1 MDIGKLF
8 NGIAIIVDN
17 EIEDKTS
24 AIYKI
29 KELIEAKN
37 IPVAVFS
44 EVPQLDVI
52 PAFASAS
59 FVILD
64 WDYTNKGR
72 LEVEE
77 GERIAIPEALAAN
90 EEEQLIAFIKKL
102 LNDVFVPVFV
112 FTAKQPTVVI
122 NSLKEAELWDD
133 EKANRI
139 FVKQKTDVA
148 SEEDLFTAISEWVKK
163 MPSVYV
169 LKEWEAVIRRAQNS
183 MFNELYS
190 YSPNWAKIIWDMLKE
205 DSRDNQREFGDF
217 VTKQLINR
225 IAGYTFD
232 ENTIN
237 TDDDVCIEELL
248 SVVEGERYIR
258 CSQPQ
263 LQAYTGDLFYEPT
276 TDTYYLNIRAQ
287 CDLARTGD
295 PALYLIKGKELS
307 DEDIVTEDIKLTSDQ
322 ILHLSA
328 KTRYSLTELCE
339 ICQNEEELIKVNSL
353 FRAYKND
360 AFFTNGNIIGKKSEI
375 IIACVA
381 GKKALKF
388 RLDIHQ
394 VKKYN
399 QMKDKLIGR
408 ILPPYITQIQQSCAN
423 HIVREGI
430 MPTPEAIFGSINL

>member
-90 EEEQLIAFIKKL
+90 EEERLIAFIKKL
-102 LNDVFVPVFV
+102 LNDVFVPVFI

-183 MFNELYS
+183 MFNEFYT
-190 YSPNWAKIIWDMLKE
+190 YSPNWAQIIWDMLKE
-205 DSRDNQREFGDF
+205 DSIENQQEFGDF
-217 VTKQLINR
+217 VTRTLLNR
-225 IAGYTFD
+225 IQGYSFD
-232 ENTIN
+232 ELSIQSDTLPN
-237 TDDDVCIEELL
+237 TDELRK
-248 SVVEGERYIR
+248 VVEGERYL
-258 CSQPQ
+258 SYTEQPG
-263 LQAYTGDLFYEPT
+263 QAYTGDLFK
-276 TDTYYLNIRAQ
+276 DGSKYYLNIRAQ
-287 CDLARTGD
+287 CSLARD
-295 PALYLIKGKELS
+295 EAPLLYCIRGEKLKSKDIISEDIHLTTEKEL
-307 DEDIVTEDIKLTSDQ
+307 VF
-322 ILHLSA
+322 SA
-328 KTRYSLTELCE
+328 KKHFSLDQMCE
-339 ICQNEEELIKVNSL
+339 ICQDVGKLEEFNRNFSKHRNSIFFRKGTILERDDKV
-353 FRAYKND
+353 
-360 AFFTNGNIIGKKSEI
+360 IIG
-375 IIACVA
+375 CVA
-381 GKKALKF
+381 GEQAIQFKMDLEILKF
-388 RLDIHQ
+388 SEW
-394 VKKYN
+394 KK
-399 QMKDKLIGR
+399 KRIGR
-408 ILPPYITQIQQSCAN
+408 VLAPYITKIQQKCAVN
-423 HIVREGI
+423 MVREGI
-430 MPTPEAIFGSINL
+430 TPLPKELFISFED

>member
-59 FVILD
+59 FIILD
-64 WDYTNKGR
+64 WDYTNNGR

-90 EEEQLIAFIKKL
+90 EEERLIAFIKKL
-102 LNDVFVPVFV
+102 LNDVFVPVFI

-169 LKEWEAVIRRAQNS
+169 LKEWDQVLCKARNA
-183 MFNELYS
+183 MFNEFYT
-190 YSPNWAKIIWDMLKE
+190 YSPNWAQIIWDMLKE
-205 DSRDNQREFGDF
+205 DSIENQQEFGDF
-217 VTKQLINR
+217 VTRTLLNR
-225 IAGYTFD
+225 IQGYSFD
-232 ENTIN
+232 ESSIQSDTLPN
-237 TDDDVCIEELL
+237 TDELRK
-248 SVVEGERYIR
+248 VVEGERYL
-258 CSQPQ
+258 SYTEQPG
-263 LQAYTGDLFYEPT
+263 QAYTGDLFK
-276 TDTYYLNIRAQ
+276 DGSKYYLNIRAQ
-287 CDLARTGD
+287 CSLARD
-295 PALYLIKGKELS
+295 EAPLLYCIRGEKLKSKDIISEDIHLTTEKEL
-307 DEDIVTEDIKLTSDQ
+307 VF
-322 ILHLSA
+322 SA
-328 KTRYSLTELCE
+328 KKHFSLDQMCE
-339 ICQNEEELIKVNSL
+339 ICQDVGKLEEFNRNFSKHRNSIFFRKGTILERDDKV
-353 FRAYKND
+353 
-360 AFFTNGNIIGKKSEI
+360 IIG
-375 IIACVA
+375 CVA
-381 GKKALKF
+381 GEQAIQFKMDLEILKF
-388 RLDIHQ
+388 SEWKEKR
-394 VKKYN
+394 
-399 QMKDKLIGR
+399 IGR
-408 ILPPYITQIQQSCAN
+408 VLAPYITKIQQKCAVN
-423 HIVREGI
+423 MVREGI
-430 MPTPEAIFGSINL
+430 TPLPKELFISFED

>member
-1 MDIGKLF
+1 MDVEKLF
-8 NGIAIIVDN
+8 NGIAVIVDN
-17 EIEDKTS
+17 EIEKKTS

-37 IPVAVFS
+37 IPVAVFT
-44 EVPQLDVI
+44 EIPQLDVI
-52 PAFASAS
+52 PALASAS
-59 FVILD
+59 FIILD
-64 WDYTNKGR
+64 WDYTNGE

-77 GERIAIPEALAAN
+77 GERVVISGALTEN
-90 EEEQLIAFIKKL
+90 EEERLIAFIKKL
-102 LNDVFVPVFV
+102 LSDVFVPVFI
-112 FTAKQPTVVI
+112 FTAKQPNTVI
-122 NSLKEAELWDD
+122 NSLKEASLWDD
-133 EKANRI
+133 KKTNRI
-139 FVKQKTDVA
+139 FVKQKAEVD
-148 SEEDLFTAISEWVKK
+148 SEEELFAAISNWVQK

-169 LKEWEAVIRRAQNS
+169 LKEWEDVVRKAKNS

-190 YSPNWAKIIWDMLKE
+190 YSPNWAKIIWDMLKA

-232 ENTIN
+232 EATIN
-237 TDDDVCIEELL
+237 TDDSVCIEELL

-258 CSQPQ
+258 YSQPQ
-263 LQAYTGDLFYEPT
+263 VQAYTGDLFHDT
-276 TDTYYLNIRAQ
+276 ATDTYYLNIRAQ

-295 PALYLIKGKELS
+295 PMLYLIKGKELS
-307 DEDIVTEDIKLTSDQ
+307 NEDIVTEDIKLTNDQ
-322 ILHLSA
+322 TLHLSA

-339 ICQNEEELIKVNSL
+339 ICQNEEELIKLNGL

-360 AFFTNGNIIGKKSEI
+360 AFFTNGNIIGKKSEVV
-375 IIACVA
+375 IACVA

-394 VKKYN
+394 VKRYN

-408 ILPPYITQIQQSCAN
+408 ILPPYITQIQQNCAN

-430 MPTPEAIFGSINL
+430 MPTPTAIFKSIEL

>member
-1 MDIGKLF
+1 MDVEKLF
-8 NGIAIIVDN
+8 NGIAVIVDN

-44 EVPQLDVI
+44 EVPQLEVI
-52 PAFASAS
+52 PALASAS
-59 FVILD
+59 FIILD
-64 WDYTNKGR
+64 WDYTNGE
-72 LEVEE
+72 LEIEE
-77 GERIAIPEALAAN
+77 GERLAMPGALAES
-90 EEEQLIAFIKKL
+90 EEERLIEFIKKL
-102 LNDVFVPVFV
+102 LSDVFVPVFI
-112 FTAKQPTVVI
+112 FTAKQPSTVI
-122 NSLKEAELWDD
+122 DSLKEASLWDD
-133 EKANRI
+133 EKTNRI
-139 FVKQKTDVA
+139 FVKQKTEVD
-148 SEEDLFTAISEWVKK
+148 SEEELFTAISEWVKE

-169 LKEWEAVIRRAQNS
+169 LKEWEGVVRKAQSS

-190 YSPNWAKIIWDMLKE
+190 YSPNWAKIIWDMLKA

-217 VTKQLINR
+217 VTKQLTNR

-232 ENTIN
+232 EATIN
-237 TDDDVCIEELL
+237 TSDDVCIEELL

-258 CSQPQ
+258 YTQPQ
-263 LQAYTGDLFYEPT
+263 LQAYTGDLFLDST
-276 TDTYYLNIRAQ
+276 TNAYYLNIRAQ

-295 PALYLIKGKELS
+295 PMLYLIKGKELS
-307 DEDIVTEDIKLTSDQ
+307 DEDIITEDIKLTNDQ

-328 KTRYSLTELCE
+328 KTRYSLAELCE
-339 ICQNEEELIKVNSL
+339 ICQNEEELIKLNGL

-375 IIACVA
+375 IIACIA

-394 VKKYN
+394 VKKYT

-408 ILPPYITQIQQSCAN
+408 ILPPYITQIQQNCAN

-430 MPTPEAIFGSINL
+430 MPTPDEIFSNIEL

>member
-1 MDIGKLF
+1 MG
-8 NGIAIIVDN
+8 
-17 EIEDKTS
+17 
-24 AIYKI
+24 
-29 KELIEAKN
+29 
-37 IPVAVFS
+37 S
-44 EVPQLDVI
+44 E
-52 PAFASAS
+52 
-59 FVILD
+59 
-64 WDYTNKGR
+64 
-72 LEVEE
+72 
-77 GERIAIPEALAAN
+77 
-90 EEEQLIAFIKKL
+90 
-102 LNDVFVPVFV
+102 
-112 FTAKQPTVVI
+112 
-122 NSLKEAELWDD
+122 
-133 EKANRI
+133 
-139 FVKQKTDVA
+139 
-148 SEEDLFTAISEWVKK
+148 
-163 MPSVYV
+163 MC
-169 LKEWEAVIRRAQNS
+169 IRDR
-183 MFNELYS
+183 
-190 YSPNWAKIIWDMLKE
+190 
-205 DSRDNQREFGDF
+205 
-217 VTKQLINR
+217 
-225 IAGYTFD
+225 
-232 ENTIN
+232 
-237 TDDDVCIEELL
+237 
-248 SVVEGERYIR
+248 
-258 CSQPQ
+258 
-263 LQAYTGDLFYEPT
+263 AYTGDLFYEPT

>member
-102 LNDVFVPVFV
+102 LNDVFVPVFI

-263 LQAYTGDLFYEPT
+263 LQAYTGDLFYEPA

-430 MPTPEAIFGSINL
+430 MPM

>member
-1 MDIGKLF
+1 MDVEKLF
-8 NGIAIIVDN
+8 NGIAVIVDN

-37 IPVAVFS
+37 IPVAVFA

-52 PAFASAS
+52 PALASAS
-59 FVILD
+59 FIILD
-64 WDYTNKGR
+64 WDYTNGA
-72 LEVEE
+72 LEV
-77 GERIAIPEALAAN
+77 GEDERVTMPGTLVAN
-90 EEEQLIAFIKKL
+90 EEERLITFIKKL
-102 LNDVFVPVFV
+102 LSDIFVPVFV
-112 FTAKQPTVVI
+112 FTAKQPDTVI

-133 EKANRI
+133 EKTNRI
-139 FVKQKTDVA
+139 FVKQKTDVD
-148 SEEDLFTAISEWVKK
+148 SEEELFAAISEWVKK

-169 LKEWEAVIRRAQNS
+169 LKEWEGVIRRAQSS
-183 MFNELYS
+183 MFNELYA
-190 YSPNWAKIIWDMLKE
+190 YSPNWAKIIWDMLKA

-217 VTKQLINR
+217 VTKQLTNR

-232 ENTIN
+232 ETTIN
-237 TDDDVCIEELL
+237 TDENVCIEELL

-263 LQAYTGDLFYEPT
+263 LQAYTGDLFHDSA
-276 TDTYYLNIRAQ
+276 TDTYHLNIRAQ
-287 CDLARTGD
+287 CDLARTDD
-295 PALYLIKGKELS
+295 PVLYLIKGKELS
-307 DEDIVTEDIKLTSDQ
+307 DEDIVTEDIKLTNDQ

-328 KTRYSLTELCE
+328 KTRYSLAELCE
-339 ICQNEEELIKVNSL
+339 ICQNEEELIKLNGL

-360 AFFTNGNIIGKKSEI
+360 AFFANGNIIGKKSEI

-423 HIVREGI
+423 YIVREGI
-430 MPTPEAIFGSINL
+430 MPTPNAIFGSIEL